1 MNEPL
6 PLDPLDARLRTVAPG
21 FAYPPTP
28 DIAGAVGRRLAAG
41 RPQRTRPRLR
51 LAAVVLA
58 LLLAV
63 LATLFLVPEARAWVQ
78 SIFPIGSV
86 EIVRITPTPTPSV
99 PATLAPTA
107 IPPASKAAP
116 VPTWAPDLAGE
127 TTLAKAQAGAG
138 IPIRL
143 PNYPP
148 GIGPPDR
155 VFVQDIGGQAVILV
169 WLAPGHPDQ
178 PRLSLHALTSGMI
191 ARKMVD
197 PSTTIQETTVNGQY
211 AVWVRGPH
219 MLQYRSG
226 QPNDQ
231 LRPEQLVRGN
241 TLIWTQ
247 GTITYRLE
255 TSEPITEAIKIAES
269 VR

>member
-1 MNEPL
+1 MNEQL

-28 DIAGAVGRRLAAG
+28 DIAGAVGRRLAAA
-41 RPQRTRPRLR
+41 RPQRARVRLR
-51 LAAVVLA
+51 LAGVVLA
-58 LLLAV
+58 LVLAV

-78 SIFPIGSV
+78 NIFHIGSV
-86 EIVRITPTPTPSV
+86 EIVRVTPAPTPPV
-99 PATLAPTA
+99 PATPGPTA
-107 IPPASKAAP
+107 IPPTA

-127 TTLAKAQAGAG
+127 TTLANAQATAS

-143 PNYPP
+143 PTYPP
-148 GIGPPDR
+148 GLGPPDR
-155 VFVQDIGGQAVILV
+155 VFVQDIGGPAVILV
-169 WLAPGHPDQ
+169 WLVPGHPDR
-178 PRLSLHALTSGMI
+178 PRLSLHALTAGMI

-211 AVWVRGPH
+211 AVWVSGPH
-219 MLQYRSG
+219 MLQYRSAR
-226 QPNDQ
+226 QDDQ
-231 LRPEQLVRGN
+231 LRPEQLVPGN

-255 TSEPITEAIKIAES
+255 TSATITEAVKIAES

>member
-6 PLDPLDARLRTVAPG
+6 PRDPLDARLSTVAPG

-28 DIAGAVGRRLAAG
+28 DIAGPVGRRLAAA
-41 RPQRTRPRLR
+41 RPHPARIRLR
-51 LAAVVLA
+51 LAGVVLA

-78 SIFPIGSV
+78 RIFHIGSV
-86 EIVRITPTPTPSV
+86 EIVRITPTPTPPV
-99 PATLAPTA
+99 PATPGPAA
-107 IPPASKAAP
+107 IPPTL
-116 VPTWAPDLAGE
+116 VPTWAPDLAGA
-127 TTLAKAQAGAG
+127 TTLAKARATAG

-143 PNYPP
+143 PSYPP
-148 GIGPPDR
+148 DLGRPDR

-169 WLAPGHPDQ
+169 WLVPGHPDQ

-197 PSTTIQETTVNGQY
+197 PSTTVQETTVNGQY

-219 MLQYRSG
+219 MLQYRSE

-231 LRPEQLVRGN
+231 LRPEKLVPGN

-255 TSEPITEAIKIAES
+255 TSATITEAVKIAES

>member
-1 MNEPL
+1 MNEQL
-6 PLDPLDARLRTVAPG
+6 PLDPLDARLHTVAPG

-28 DIAGAVGRRLAAG
+28 DIASAVGRRLAAA
-41 RPQRTRPRLR
+41 RPQRGRMRLR
-51 LAAVVLA
+51 LAGIVLA

-78 SIFPIGSV
+78 SIFHIGSV
-86 EIVRITPTPTPSV
+86 EIVRLTPAPTPPM
-99 PATLAPTA
+99 PATPGPTA
-107 IPPASKAAP
+107 VPPTL
-116 VPTWAPDLAGE
+116 VPTWAPDLAGA
-127 TTLAKAQAGAG
+127 TTLDQARQTAG

-143 PNYPP
+143 PSYPP

-155 VFVQDIGGQAVILV
+155 VFVQDIGGSAVILV
-169 WLAPGHPDQ
+169 WFAPGHPDQ
-178 PRLSLHALTSGMI
+178 PRLSLHALASGMI

-211 AVWVRGPH
+211 AVWVHGPH

-226 QPNDQ
+226 RQNDQ
-231 LRPEQLVRGN
+231 LRPEQLVLGN

-255 TSEPITEAIKIAES
+255 TGETITEAVKIAES